1 MKDIKSLYLAAKNS
15 GGKNDILSY
24 SEAVQTLL
32 ENSPNDYILN
42 LEYIISSDIGLRT
55 LKPFV
60 EKHGLPIMC
69 YDNVMEVL
77 EKCQDKCNTSKKD
90 DTEYKEAISY
100 LESFRQKYIGCFM
113 MESYFHDQ
121 LPDNYVS
128 VYYGAN
134 QNGIPN
140 RKLAAGIISKFGE
153 AAIPDVLVTAHSI
166 GGSAMETAMQFIESH
181 QTIGNPVICEW
192 VLEAV
197 KNTVTDVTPVMEHM
211 ASKSIGSIIDN
222 MNSRNHQVY
231 REAVITGSDDKM
243 FEYSE
248 DEVHSIG
255 DMISLNE
262 YKLTWAS
269 ELKESVSDIQKNIY
283 NLYEEYDGMVDDS
296 GIPVYESAGGR
307 EKATSKIVAN
317 LKSLQKEIKNLIKP
331 VIKAGV
337 KSANQGKGILS
348 AKVQYPSTTVGF
360 VNKKGSSQFL
370 LKKTVDKNID
380 EIVDDSKDDF
390 LKSIMISIQLEIG
403 STTKSLET
411 KCIENYLKSLQQALG
426 PMVRKKIITFD
437 KTENYYISLTYWTIQ
452 IYISKDYLLDGVDTS
467 FIESVEEFEEFI
479 ATSVAPML
487 PGPGNTQ
494 PIEEGQWLLN
504 TTNKKTGEIPGYIK
518 RNHNLGY
525 GEDDGTTPEKTDLH
539 GDPVSDTSADS
550 TLDDFKRPSFDDT
563 STPYS
568 GLEDEKDKVDE
579 PIPTTTAPMTPEDR
593 KAINN
598 FYYYTYNNSLNKNNG
613 SFNKDGSSHDD
624 HSTHT
629 STKRTIDDHS
639 KNKRINSDNINGL
652 PEDAENVDQPVK
664 ESKDPW
670 QLDIP
675 GDEAYVEGVLAAVTA
690 TIFLAPVVIG
700 AGAIIS
706 YIVSSKIMENKY
718 RKNVEKAIS
727 KILGKQV
734 KDEKHYI
741 QKANKT
747 FSSFISEHNDDII
760 KQFYKLKETGGKLD
774 PNPKAFFS
782 FGDKSSRNID
792 VSKCTDDELLLGA
805 EEIVIG
811 LLKKSEIKTITDTLN
826 KISPD
831 IKFGISGENDLPGD
845 DSGGD
850 WSYFI
855 KAGICSG
862 GPEEC
867 PVDNTDEKGAEKWL
881 NDQYERIEKSG
892 YIVSSISMFMSAK
905 KFLLDNFSDGVK
917 KESVIT
923 EDVGDADKDRPES
936 DHPVKDVLTDIDRN
950 LVKQQQG
957 AKKVVQNVQN
967 AGRAFVKPIG
977 RTKQWLT
984 NMVNKWKDTDENNVK
999 EKMADPHARSNLF
1012 SGIKKAVV
1020 GGSLIKAGILLN
1032 PVFLFLSVTRGLG
1045 KNKREFRIR
1054 TEMIGELKT
1063 ELEVIDEKIKDA
1075 DRVGD
1080 NKEKYKLMRFK
1091 NELNKKLLRV
1101 GGGQGFGKKRWADIV

>member
-15 GGKNDILSY
+15 EGKNDILSY
-24 SEAVQTLL
+24 SEAVQMLL

-166 GGSAMETAMQFIESH
+166 GGSAMETAMQFIDSH
-181 QTIGNPVICEW
+181 NTIGNPVICEW

-197 KNTVTDVTPVMEHM
+197 KNTVTDVTPVMKHM
-211 ASKSIGSIIDN
+211 ASKSIRSIVDN

-248 DEVHSIG
+248 DEVKAIN
-255 DMISLNE
+255 DLISLNE
-262 YKLTWAS
+262 YKLLWAN
-269 ELKESVSDIQKNIY
+269 EMHESVIYIQNQIY
-283 NLYEEYDGMVDDS
+283 CMYEELDGIIDLDGDCEFFDEGANIEYLMEKLSRNEYVMASFKKKYNFNPSDNTITVDGKKVNVIFSNNSNGTGMRASRRIDDKNRPRPTLCLGS
-296 GIPVYESAGGR
+296 DFFSVKDESRRDAIIQHEIGHAVLGHIGKTTLFDDKIQNDDPKKNLKSNR
-307 EKATSKIVAN
+307 EKAIASVMHLDKRDPDDDEEDENHTNTKEFEADRYAANRTST
-317 LKSLQKEIKNLIKP
+317 KSM
-331 VIKAGV
+331 KAGLRDV
-337 KSANQGKGILS
+337 SKYSKKHPSVENTDYVPYGLYSNYKGEYIKLHG
-348 AKVQYPSTTVGF
+348 STDGIIEF
-360 VNKKGSSQFL
+360 DKWY
-370 LKKTVDKNID
+370 DKN
-380 EIVDDSKDDF
+380 
-390 LKSIMISIQLEIG
+390 
-403 STTKSLET
+403 
-411 KCIENYLKSLQQALG
+411 
-426 PMVRKKIITFD
+426 KKIID
-437 KTENYYISLTYWTIQ
+437 KETHLEVNELRKNNNISGEIDKLNRSKALKTPGMRDSGVYKKEGYDFTE
-452 IYISKDYLLDGVDTS
+452 D
-467 FIESVEEFEEFI
+467 I
-479 ATSVAPML
+479 ATSVVPMI
-487 PGPGNTQ
+487 PGVGNTQ

-504 TTNKKTGEIPGYIK
+504 TRNKKTGEIPGYLK
-518 RNHNLGY
+518 RNHNIGY

-539 GDPVSDTSADS
+539 GDPISDDS
-550 TLDDFKRPSFDDT
+550 PVDATLDDFKRPSFDDT
-563 STPYS
+563 ATPYS
-568 GLEDEKDKVDE
+568 GLEDEKDKVEDS
-579 PIPTTTAPMTPEDR
+579 ISTTTAPMTQEDR
-593 KAINN
+593 NAINN

-613 SFNKDGSSHDD
+613 SFNKDGSNHDD
-624 HSTHT
+624 HSTHA
-629 STKRTIDDHS
+629 STKRTIEDHS

-664 ESKDPW
+664 ESKDPCE
-670 QLDIP
+670 LN
-675 GDEAYVEGVLAAVTA
+675 
-690 TIFLAPVVIG
+690 IFGYDDLF
-700 AGAIIS
+700 
-706 YIVSSKIMENKY
+706 N
-718 RKNVEKAIS
+718 EK
-727 KILGKQV
+727 
-734 KDEKHYI
+734 
-741 QKANKT
+741 
-747 FSSFISEHNDDII
+747 
-760 KQFYKLKETGGKLD
+760 
-774 PNPKAFFS
+774 
-782 FGDKSSRNID
+782 
-792 VSKCTDDELLLGA
+792 
-805 EEIVIG
+805 
-811 LLKKSEIKTITDTLN
+811 
-826 KISPD
+826 
-831 IKFGISGENDLPGD
+831 
-845 DSGGD
+845 
-850 WSYFI
+850 
-855 KAGICSG
+855 
-862 GPEEC
+862 
-867 PVDNTDEKGAEKWL
+867 
-881 NDQYERIEKSG
+881 
-892 YIVSSISMFMSAK
+892 
-905 KFLLDNFSDGVK
+905 
-917 KESVIT
+917 
-923 EDVGDADKDRPES
+923 VGDADKDRPES

-950 LVKQQQG
+950 LVKKQQG
-957 AKKVVQNVQN
+957 AKKTVQNVQN

-984 NMVNKWKDTDENNVK
+984 NMVNNWKDTDENNIK

-1032 PVFLFLSVTRGLG
+1032 PVFLFLSATRGLG